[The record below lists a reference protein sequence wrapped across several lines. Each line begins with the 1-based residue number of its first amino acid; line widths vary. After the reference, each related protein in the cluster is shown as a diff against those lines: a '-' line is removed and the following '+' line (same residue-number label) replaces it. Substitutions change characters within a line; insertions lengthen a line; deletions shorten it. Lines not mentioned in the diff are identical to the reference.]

1 MDYALQE
8 KYLRAGRIRAM
19 AVVAL
24 LAVLAF
30 FNVAF
35 AKPSAPAALA
45 FVLILAAVAV
55 SVCYTP
61 DYLHLTVRPDKP
73 ARWQLKIR
81 WRFIACVLILGLSLS
96 RGRWE
101 VFKCLEAVA
110 WLTLANLMGRRFA
123 GRSYFP
129 LWFWLTDLLLISFLL
144 LQHGFGPLVTVG
156 LLAISAH
163 LVLVINEERVLL
175 FATAVTVCSWLFLLA
190 AWSTGSSRQFQAGAA
205 ALLLTVAMA
214 TAWLV
219 SRADRQNTRNFWKAT
234 GELSLFTNYHVEEI
248 YRRWQESDGQL
259 AKNWTAAAPDE
270 SDRTALAEW
279 YRQNSELYM
288 FAISAYNLDYKRIR
302 SNLKVLQYARGACLD
317 YGAGNGEILL
327 ELARRGHPVTYF
339 DVEGVSAR
347 FAQDRAQRQNLE
359 VKFRFSKEALTE
371 DRFDTIF
378 SLDVLEHVP
387 DLQGEL
393 NFLSSLL
400 KPGGLLLFDVPA
412 GATRSHPMHL
422 NHDLDFRSLL
432 TGKGM
437 GEKRSLWHRLPFVK
451 QEKFVFERARG
462 N

>member
-19 AVVAL
+19 AVVAM
-24 LAVLAF
+24 LAALAF
-30 FNVAF
+30 FNVPL
-35 AKPSAPAALA
+35 AKPSAPATLA
-45 FVLILAAVAV
+45 FVLIMAAVAV

-96 RGRWE
+96 RGRWD
-101 VFKCLEAVA
+101 VFKCLEAAA
-110 WLTLANLMGRRFA
+110 WLTLANLLGRRFA
-123 GRSYFP
+123 GRSYFT

-144 LQHGFGPLVTVG
+144 LEHGFGPLVTVG

-175 FATAVTVCSWLFLLA
+175 SAAAVTVCSWSFLLA
-190 AWSTGSSRQFQAGAA
+190 ASWGTGSSRQFQVVAA

-219 SRADRQNTRNFWKAT
+219 SSADRQNTTNFWKAM
-234 GELSLFTNYHVEEI
+234 GELSLFTNYHVQEI
-248 YRRWQESDGQL
+248 YRRWQESDQQL

-270 SDRTALAEW
+270 GDRAALAEW

-302 SNLKVLQYARGACLD
+302 SNLKVLRYAQGACLD

-347 FAQDRAQRQNLE
+347 FAQDRAQRQNLD
-359 VKFRFSKEALTE
+359 VKFRFSKEALAE

-412 GATRSHPMHL
+412 GATRAHPMHL
-422 NHDLDFRSLL
+422 NHNVDFRSVLRA
-432 TGKGM
+432 KGLR
-437 GEKRSLWHRLPFVK
+437 ERRSFWQRLPFVK
-451 QEKFVFERARG
+451 QEKYAFVAG
-462 N
+462 

>member
-8 KYLRAGRIRAM
+8 KYLRAGRILAM
-19 AVVAL
+19 AVVAM
-24 LAVLAF
+24 LAALAF
-30 FNVAF
+30 FNVPL
-35 AKPSAPAALA
+35 AKASAPATLA
-45 FVLILAAVAV
+45 FVLIMAAVAV

-81 WRFIACVLILGLSLS
+81 WRLIACVLILGLSLS
-96 RGRWE
+96 RGRWD
-101 VFKCLEAVA
+101 VFKCLEAAA
-110 WLTLANLMGRRFA
+110 WLTLANLLGRRFA
-123 GRSYFP
+123 GGSFFP

-144 LQHGFGPLVTVG
+144 LEHGFGLLVTVG

-163 LVLVINEERVLL
+163 LVLVIHSERVLL
-175 FATAVTVCSWLFLLA
+175 SAAAVTVCSWLFLLA
-190 AWSTGSSRQFQAGAA
+190 ASWGTGSSLQFQVVAA
-205 ALLLTVAMA
+205 ALLFTVAMA

-219 SRADRQNTRNFWKAT
+219 RRADRQNTTNFWKAT
-234 GELSLFTNYHVEEI
+234 GELSLFTNYHVQEI
-248 YRRWQESDGQL
+248 YRRWQDSDGQL

-270 SDRTALAEW
+270 GDRAALAEW

-302 SNLKVLQYARGACLD
+302 SNLKVLRYARGACLD

-347 FAQDRAQRQNLE
+347 FAQDRAQRQNLD
-359 VKFRFSKEALTE
+359 VKFRFSKETLAE

-412 GATRSHPMHL
+412 GATRAHPMHL
-422 NHDLDFRSLL
+422 NHDVDFRSVLRA
-432 TGKGM
+432 KGLR
-437 GEKRSLWHRLPFVK
+437 EKRSFWQRLPFVK
-451 QEKFVFERARG
+451 QEKYAFVAG
-462 N
+462 